1 MAEVCADDGH
11 DGCHPFSSLALDWF
25 EGGAQPDEWGNP
37 CAEVITVEAK
47 QWTVQIYIT
56 EDGDDTHARAVLTT
70 RDTSTVTG
78 RGEARRNPI
87 DRPIPEI
94 GDELATSR
102 ALEDL
107 AIRLHDVAADDIVQ
121 LAGPIEA

>member
-1 MAEVCADDGH
+1 M
-11 DGCHPFSSLALDWF
+11 
-25 EGGAQPDEWGNP
+25 
-37 CAEVITVEAK
+37 EAK
-47 QWTVQIYIT
+47 HWTVQIYIT

-94 GDELATSR
+94 GDELAVSR

-107 AIRLHDVAADDIVQ
+107 AIRLHDVASDDIVQ
-121 LAGPIEA
+121 LAGPAAP